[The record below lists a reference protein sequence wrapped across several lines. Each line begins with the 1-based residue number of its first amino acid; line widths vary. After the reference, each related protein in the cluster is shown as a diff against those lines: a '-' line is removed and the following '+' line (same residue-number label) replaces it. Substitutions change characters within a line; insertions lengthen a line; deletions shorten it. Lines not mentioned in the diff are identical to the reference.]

1 MDEKNANLAKL
12 QQVIVSQ
19 RVGADLAAQARQLVF
34 GEGSPDAEVVF
45 VGEAPG
51 KKEDETGRPFV
62 GAAGRLLDELLASIS
77 LDRSAVYITN
87 IVKYRPPNN
96 RDPLPEEKQA
106 FLPFLWQQIAIIN
119 PKVVVTLGRHSM
131 RCFQPELKIGQAH
144 GIPQQLAWDESVSTD
159 DRSILTL
166 LPLYHPAAALY
177 NGGLR
182 QTLFAD
188 MQQLATMLGG
198 DEEAQ
203 DRNVKKSIEI
213 TIGNSKEK

>member
-1 MDEKNANLAKL
+1 MDEKSANLTKL
-12 QQVIVSQ
+12 QQTIVSQ
-19 RVGADLAAQARQLVF
+19 QVGADLAAQAQQLVF
-34 GEGSPDAEVVF
+34 GEGSADAEIVF

-51 KKEDETGRPFV
+51 KKEDETGRPFI
-62 GAAGRLLDELLASIS
+62 GAAGRLLDELIASIS

-96 RDPLPEEKQA
+96 RDPLPEEKQV

-119 PKVVVTLGRHSM
+119 PKVVVTLGRHSLQ
-131 RCFQPELKIGQAH
+131 CFRPELKISEVH
-144 GIPQQLAWDESVSTD
+144 GMAQQLAWDEGVAAD
-159 DRSILTL
+159 YKPQLRL

-188 MQQLATMLGG
+188 MQRLDALLGR
-198 DEEAQ
+198 DEEA
-203 DRNVKKSIEI
+203 
-213 TIGNSKEK
+213 

>member
-1 MDEKNANLAKL
+1 MDEKNANIAKL
-12 QQVIVSQ
+12 QKMIVSQ
-19 RVGADLAAQARQLVF
+19 QVGANLAAQAQQLVF
-34 GEGSPDAEVVF
+34 GEGSPDAEVAF

-77 LDRSAVYITN
+77 LDRSTVYITN

-119 PKVVVTLGRHSM
+119 PRVVVTLGRHSM
-131 RCFQPELKIGQAH
+131 QCFAPELKISEAH
-144 GIPQQLAWDESVSTD
+144 GTLQQLSWDENVAADNRPS
-159 DRSILTL
+159 LAL

-188 MQQLATMLGG
+188 MQQLAAILRR
-198 DEEAQ
+198 DKEA
-203 DRNVKKSIEI
+203 
-213 TIGNSKEK
+213 